1 MSSPKT
7 STLAAFAPTR
17 VQNVYVVA
25 REPGAL
31 HAFYETALGLALKF
45 RDGDR
50 WLQYGVGHSNV
61 ALACAEEAAPATQGL
76 VMVLEV
82 KDFDGAAERITA
94 AGGQVLGLRDMGGH
108 GAVLSLRDPEG
119 NIVQLFRKAVA

>member
-1 MSSPKT
+1 MNAHS
-7 STLAAFAPTR
+7 AFAPTR

-31 HAFYETALGLALKF
+31 HAFYESALGLALKF

-50 WLQYGVGHSNV
+50 WLQYGVGNTNV
-61 ALACAEEAAPATQGL
+61 ALACAEEAAPATTGL

-82 KDFDGAAERITA
+82 TSFDGAAERITA
-94 AGGQVLGLRDMGGH
+94 AGGQVLGQRDMGSH

-119 NIVQLFRKAVA
+119 NIVQLFRKAIQ

>member
-1 MSSPKT
+1 MSGAAASPK
-7 STLAAFAPTR
+7 R
-17 VQNVYVVA
+17 VQNVFVVA
-25 REPGAL
+25 KEPASL
-31 HAFYETALGLALKF
+31 HAFYEGALGLPMKF

-50 WLQYGVGHSNV
+50 WIQYGVGNTNV
-61 ALACAEEAAPATQGL
+61 ALACLEEAAPATSGL

-82 KDFDGAAERITA
+82 DNFEGAQERIVA

-119 NIVQLFRKAVA
+119 NLVQLFRRAAPTTA

>member
-1 MSSPKT
+1 MSGALP
-7 STLAAFAPTR
+7 PPRR
-17 VQNVYVVA
+17 VQNVFVVA
-25 REPGAL
+25 KQPASL
-31 HAFYETALGLALKF
+31 HAFYEGALGLPMKF

-50 WLQYGVGHSNV
+50 WIQYGVGGTNV
-61 ALACAEEAAPATQGL
+61 ALACPEEAAPATNGL

-82 KDFDGAAERITA
+82 DDFEGAAERIGA

-119 NIVQLFRKAVA
+119 NLVQLFRRAAPAAA

>member
-1 MSSPKT
+1 VSAPT
-7 STLAAFAPTR
+7 TPAPFAPTR

-25 REPGAL
+25 REPGTL

-50 WLQYGVGHSNV
+50 WLQYGVGPTNV

-82 KDFDGAAERITA
+82 NSFDGATERITA

-119 NIVQLFRKAVA
+119 NIVQLFRKAAA

>member
-1 MSSPKT
+1 MSGTVASPK
-7 STLAAFAPTR
+7 R
-17 VQNVYVVA
+17 VQNVFVVA
-25 REPGAL
+25 KEPASL
-31 HAFYETALGLALKF
+31 HAFYEGALGLPMKF

-50 WLQYGVGHSNV
+50 WIQYGVGNTNV
-61 ALACAEEAAPATQGL
+61 ALACLEEAAPATRGL

-82 KDFDGAAERITA
+82 DDFEGAQERIVA

-119 NIVQLFRKAVA
+119 NLVQLFRRAAPA